1 MSLLLPGSTLPI
13 VLLFALAL
21 ALASGAAVLAVA
33 ATSRRGFIPLVA
45 LIVAAVSAGT
55 AGVANATQLFDDH
68 EAAVVAEVQ
77 SVYGVTLTGA
87 QFRSLGY
94 PRSQPDEGEA
104 FGSTGLT
111 VDGEP
116 ALVTLTYEDGKMLL
130 TAGASELR
138 HTPGK
143 SATVPEAR

>member
-1 MSLLLPGSTLPI
+1 MTLLLPGSTLPI

-21 ALASGAAVLAVA
+21 ALASVAAVLAVM

-45 LIVAAVSAGT
+45 LIVAALSAG
-55 AGVANATQLFDDH
+55 AGGVVNATQLFDDH
-68 EAAVVAEVQ
+68 EAAVVAEVK
-77 SVYGVTLTGA
+77 SVYGVTLTGD

-94 PRSQPDEGEA
+94 PRAKPDEGEV

-116 ALVTLTYEDGKMLL
+116 ALVTLTYEEGKMLL
-130 TAGASELR
+130 IEGTGELR

-143 SATVPEAR
+143 GATVPEAR